1 MPLDPLKRV
10 RLHID
15 WGGALQ
21 AAHRGRR
28 GRDLATARRKVVV
41 PYLEGLKTLLQY
53 DLPATK
59 PELPGIGRVFTYD
72 GPANADLRRQLAQQR
87 EQIEA
92 REKAD
97 FERQMIDYR
106 DVLTSQISLLYSR
119 RPLAGDELQRL
130 ATEVLADKAAV
141 ERLMSYVAQHIKER
155 TSERGEDGE

>member
-1 MPLDPLKRV
+1 MLSP
-10 RLHID
+10 
-15 WGGALQ
+15 
-21 AAHRGRR
+21 AHRHFS
-28 GRDLATARRKVVV
+28 
-41 PYLEGLKTLLQY
+41 PTLM
-53 DLPATK
+53 ASRTM
-59 PELPGIGRVFTYD
+59 
-72 GPANADLRRQLAQQR
+72 AQQR